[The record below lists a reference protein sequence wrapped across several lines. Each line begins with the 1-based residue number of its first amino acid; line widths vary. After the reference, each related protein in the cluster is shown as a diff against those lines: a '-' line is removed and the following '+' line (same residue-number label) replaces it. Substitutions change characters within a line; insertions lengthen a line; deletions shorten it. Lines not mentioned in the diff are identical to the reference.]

1 MYFSHDTFVAF
12 FVSAVVWCLC
22 LTEPMQE
29 TRSVLW
35 DASSHIIAT
44 SGLSVSTRHLR
55 FTVSLTD
62 SSCCL
67 LTRREFPPVS
77 EFVVSLFSSRKW
89 KRNNSQDPSLPYVKK
104 PPNAFM
110 LYMKEQRPSVVAEL
124 VWSDNA
130 LVNRIL
136 GQRVNLSLV

>member
-1 MYFSHDTFVAF
+1 M
-12 FVSAVVWCLC
+12 
-22 LTEPMQE
+22 
-29 TRSVLW
+29 
-35 DASSHIIAT
+35 
-44 SGLSVSTRHLR
+44 
-55 FTVSLTD
+55 
-62 SSCCL
+62 
-67 LTRREFPPVS
+67 
-77 EFVVSLFSSRKW
+77 
-89 KRNNSQDPSLPYVKK
+89 PYVKK